1 EINNGVIIS
10 KALINMAGI
19 SDDSYIQ
26 TGNGLKPG
34 KHEITIANIIFRNK
48 CQVNNFCSFYE
59 KNYPGSIL
67 RQSLEWE
74 FKSIISMK
82 FEM

>member
-1 EINNGVIIS
+1 
-10 KALINMAGI
+10 MAGI
-19 SDDSYIQ
+19 NDDSYIQ

-34 KHEITIANIIFRNK
+34 NQGITIANVIFRDKLQINE
-48 CQVNNFCSFYE
+48 FCSFYE